1 MKPSKINIINI
12 KLGYI
17 LILFLIGSN
26 LNSLCNEGYN
36 TNYAI
41 RKENSMI
48 PMRDGIKLSTD
59 IFFPGDLN
67 EQLPVILIRTP
78 LNKTSMGYM
87 SYYFASQG
95 YIVAVQDVRGRYS
108 SEGNWEP
115 FVNEGE
121 DGYDAIEWL
130 AKQEWCNGKV
140 GMIGGSYMAHAQF
153 LAAIK
158 NPPHLTTMIPHNL
171 PADAFKN
178 SPFENGILLLAPEL
192 WWINIMES
200 GLDVN
205 NPVVMREAQK
215 VKDDSNLFH
224 LPVKDIDVLITG
236 KKVPYFRNWVEHNS
250 NDLYWQRASYQSKLK
265 NIKIPVLLQTGWY
278 DTHSIGSTLAWEEL
292 SKSGNKDSRLI
303 IGPWNHANTL
313 TPYPSVN
320 KVGKEASVDFM
331 SLYKNWFDFWLKGI
345 DNKAN
350 EDPKVKLYVMN
361 DFRWVSSDNYP
372 LNTTNY
378 KKLFFDSKVGANSL
392 RGDGR
397 LIWDSTIDNKPFD
410 SYVYNPGDPTPA
422 FIYRNSQGRT
432 KSDAITSGR
441 DDILV
446 YETNKLDSAI
456 TILGPVSVRLFASSD
471 CIDTDWFVYL
481 YAINEENKYLPI
493 THGCIRAR
501 FRNGLFNENPLRRN
515 KVYQYDLGLW
525 HTGIKLGK
533 DWKIR
538 VEITSADFPQYSRNL
553 NTGRNNETENEY
565 KSATQKIFHSSL
577 YQSYVLLPIIKN

>member
-1 MKPSKINIINI
+1 MQNINKHFISFRLYFVYIVLIHFLYPESNIIAGN
-12 KLGYI
+12 G
-17 LILFLIGSN
+17 
-26 LNSLCNEGYN
+26 N
-36 TNYAI
+36 TYGV
-41 RKENSMI
+41 RKETVMI

-67 EQLPVILIRTP
+67 EKLPVILMRTP
-78 LNKTSMGYM
+78 LNKTGMGYM

-95 YIVAVQDVRGRYS
+95 YIVAVQDVRGRFS

-115 FVNEGE
+115 FINEGE

-158 NPPHLTTMIPHNL
+158 NPPHLTTIIPHNL
-171 PADAFKN
+171 PADTFKN

-205 NPVVMREAQK
+205 NPVAMREAQK

-265 NIKIPVLLQTGWY
+265 NVKIPVLLQTGWY

-320 KVGKEASVDFM
+320 KVGKEASVDFL

-397 LIWDSTIDNKPFD
+397 LIWESTIDNKPYD
-410 SYVYNPGDPTPA
+410 TYIYNPGDPTPA

-432 KSDAITSGR
+432 KSDTITSGR
-441 DDILV
+441 EDILV
-446 YETNKLDSAI
+446 YESNKLDSAI

-471 CIDTDWFVYL
+471 CTDSDWFVYL
-481 YAINEENKYLPI
+481 YAINEENKYLPV

-501 FRNGLFNENPLRRN
+501 FRNSLATSDFLRRN
-515 KVYQYDLGLW
+515 KVYDYKINLW

-553 NTGRNNETENEY
+553 NNGRNNETENEY
-565 KSATQKIFHSSL
+565 KSATQRIFHSGK
-577 YQSYVLLPIIKN
+577 YQSYVLLPITIN